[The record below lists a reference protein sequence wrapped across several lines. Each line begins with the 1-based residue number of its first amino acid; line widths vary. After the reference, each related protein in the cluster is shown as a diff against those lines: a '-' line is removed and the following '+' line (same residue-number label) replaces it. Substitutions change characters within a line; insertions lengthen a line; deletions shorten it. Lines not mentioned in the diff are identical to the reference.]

1 VLIKKNSM
9 SKIAELDSI
18 FAAIKECEDG
28 FDVNFIL

>member
-1 VLIKKNSM
+1 M